1 MAFYNISIRLFG
13 SCASGIA
20 IKNSDID
27 IAVDNSI
34 LAHYDYLPENL
45 KLLGAL
51 ESLEQVFASQP
62 CFTYIKVIST
72 ASIPII
78 KLTIDTSICFLNPSY
93 GEVFQNLNR
102 PHFSGPVEADITI
115 ETVNKLSQCSHL
127 GLISTAAINEWLS

>member
-1 MAFYNISIRLFG
+1 MSDKTSEEANRYHERRVIAFERIQYLLAFYNISIRLFG

-34 LAHYDYLPENL
+34 LTLYDYLPENL

-62 CFTYIKVIST
+62 CFTYIKLIKT
-72 ASIPII
+72 ASIPVI
-78 KLTIDTSICFLNPSY
+78 KLTIDTSLEFLNPNY
-93 GEVFQNLNR
+93 G
-102 PHFSGPVEADITI
+102 
-115 ETVNKLSQCSHL
+115 
-127 GLISTAAINEWLS
+127 